1 MPNKKYQSCCHRSS
15 STSNGTSHK
24 DELHLCFLQGP
35 KSALQ
40 GNVLI
45 KDEAEKYVQGLP
57 STPWS
62 RSYQC
67 GPADGFVHNVSDG
80 NVRKEKI
87 HLNIKTWKTVSFF
100 AFSEEA
106 QIQDTGVLT
115 ISTQSLCHP
124 EI

>member
-1 MPNKKYQSCCHRSS
+1 M
-15 STSNGTSHK
+15 
-24 DELHLCFLQGP
+24 
-35 KSALQ
+35 
-40 GNVLI
+40 LI